1 MTTWGGGRWDLPLLR
16 GSNYALAYRAGQQWR
31 SKSVDQRVIDLAMW
45 TVGVDQLTGVPA
57 VNQRLAATN
66 NLLQLRS
73 LFATQKSPLMSAN
86 AYAQGS
92 VHGTLT
98 RNWNQTLYGT
108 TQLWSASANAEIAG
122 NMSPVMSGRTKAD
135 FTVSLLLPDP
145 YFYGP
150 RQSITVPATGST
162 SFTNTG
168 DAVIGFGQD
177 DNFGGVSFTITL
189 NGPLTAPT
197 LTNVTAGVSFSTTAV
212 IPAGHSLV
220 LNVLA
225 YTAVTDAGVNQLGT
239 VTHSGARP
247 WMVLIPGVNTF
258 TLGSIGGGPGNVV
271 ISYQPGYL

>member
-1 MTTWGGGRWDLPLLR
+1 
-16 GSNYALAYRAGQQWR
+16 
-31 SKSVDQRVIDLAMW
+31 VDQRVISIGMF
-45 TVGVDQLTGVPA
+45 TVGVDQLTGQPA
-57 VNQRLAATN
+57 ADQALAFN
-66 NLLQLRS
+66 NNFLQLRS

-92 VHGTLT
+92 VHGSLT
-98 RNWNQTLYGT
+98 RNWRQTLYGT
-108 TQLWSASANAEIAG
+108 TALWSATAAVEIAG
-122 NMSPVMSGRTKAD
+122 SLVPTMSGRTKAD
-135 FTVSLLLPDP
+135 FTVDLLASDP

-150 RQSITVPATGST
+150 RQSITVPTTGST
-162 SFTNTG
+162 SVTNTG

-212 IPAGHSLV
+212 IAAGHSLV

-225 YTAVTDAGVNQLGT
+225 YTATTDAGVNQLGT
-239 VTHSGARP
+239 VSHSGARP

-258 TLGSIGGGPGNVV
+258 TLGSSSGAGNAVV
-271 ISYQPGYL
+271 SYQPGYL